1 VTDKFLDRP
10 ILDGY
15 RATQMLRHSEPY
27 ASEER
32 LKNIP
37 IIAMTASAIQG
48 DKEKCQRA
56 GMNDYLSKPVRG
68 KVLEQMLVKWAIKG
82 RDRRP
87 PRIVEPSSENTPHLS
102 PAHHNTLAPKPA
114 RPGPSTLSHAQNVS
128 QQDTPPNSNQ
138 TIVPL
143 PSEPEQTEPPRL
155 GDITMPDS
163 SDSLITQL
171 QFDSSEDEDRKNP
184 NGTFDNS
191 NSKNYS
197 SLERSM
203 ETEGAGAQRRFWA
216 QEKAMTLRDDKL
228 MQITDQSRAE
238 REDAHN
244 EVTDADG
251 DNNDEMDTREGTTT
265 VMQKSMG
272 GYFPPQPIAPP
283 DTHIDPATPGTER
296 SEASAALSTSRPRM
310 NIATS
315 NDGSVGTKASVGSGY
330 RRLGL
335 TRENM
340 EALADEYHARDESR
354 RRGGGSRDAGS
365 ASRSGTGNRSAGTG
379 EGQSQMS

>member
-1 VTDKFLDRP
+1 
-10 ILDGY
+10 
-15 RATQMLRHSEPY
+15 MLRHSEPY

-82 RDRRP
+82 RNRRP
-87 PRIVEPSSENTPHLS
+87 QVVEPSSEITPHLTPTTHS
-102 PAHHNTLAPKPA
+102 TMAQKPA
-114 RPGPSTLSHAQNVS
+114 RPGPSTLSHAHNVS
-128 QQDTPPNSNQ
+128 HEETPRNSNQ
-138 TIVPL
+138 TIAPL
-143 PSEPEQTEPPRL
+143 PAEPEATEPPRL

-171 QFDSSEDEDRKNP
+171 QFDSSEDEDRKNH
-184 NGTFDNS
+184 NNTFDNS
-191 NSKNYS
+191 NPNNYS

-228 MQITDQSRAE
+228 MQITDQTRAE
-238 REDAHN
+238 REVAHN

-265 VMQKSMG
+265 VMQKMVG
-272 GYFPPQPIAPP
+272 GYFPPQSSVPP
-283 DTHIDPATPGTER
+283 DTNTDPATPGTER
-296 SEASAALSTSRPRM
+296 SAGSAALSTSRPRM
-310 NIATS
+310 TTS
-315 NDGSVGTKASVGSGY
+315 NDGSMGTIASGTSGY

-340 EALADEYHARDESR
+340 EALADEYHARDQSR
-354 RRGGGSRDAGS
+354 RRAGTGS
-365 ASRSGTGNRSAGTG
+365 ASRSGTGHKSAGTG

>member
-1 VTDKFLDRP
+1 
-10 ILDGY
+10 
-15 RATQMLRHSEPY
+15 MLRHSEPY

-87 PRIVEPSSENTPHLS
+87 QVVASTLGSTSHPIPSNHY
-102 PAHHNTLAPKPA
+102 TLAPKHA

-143 PSEPEQTEPPRL
+143 PSEAEQTEPPRL
-155 GDITMPDS
+155 VDIKMPDS

-171 QFDSSEDEDRKNP
+171 QFDSSEDEDRKIHNS
-184 NGTFDNS
+184 TFDNS
-191 NSKNYS
+191 NSRNYS

-238 REDAHN
+238 REGAHN

-251 DNNDEMDTREGTTT
+251 DDNDELYTREGTTT
-265 VMQKSMG
+265 VMQKMMG
-272 GYFPPQPIAPP
+272 DYCPPQPVASP

-296 SEASAALSTSRPRM
+296 SGASAARSTSRPRM

-315 NDGSVGTKASVGSGY
+315 NDGSVGTKSGSSGY

-354 RRGGGSRDAGS
+354 RRGGGSREAGS
-365 ASRSGTGNRSAGTG
+365 ASRSGTGNKSAGIG
-379 EGQSQMS
+379 KGQSLMS